1 MNEAF
6 DELVQ
11 AAIRIRHAVYQ
22 AGGMATKSGVGD
34 VLIHRYGV
42 DSTLAHE
49 VMNHI
54 EYHDLDSL
62 RWWRGEGDAPTLAE
76 YPEIAL
82 VGPNKRIFIAEVVA

>member
-6 DELVQ
+6 NELVQ
-11 AAIRIRHAVYQ
+11 AAIRIRYAVYQ
-22 AGGMATKSGVGD
+22 AGGMATKSGVED
-34 VLIHRYGV
+34 VLMHRYAV
-42 DSTLAHE
+42 ERDIAHD

-62 RWWRGEGDAPTLAE
+62 RCWRGEGDAPTLAE